1 MKRLKNLAAIGL
13 ASALTLTTAA
23 ALAGC
28 ANKNNE
34 PDKEEVEIT
43 QPEQPMPEQPE
54 QPEIPEVVPPIQ
66 PEQPEPEIPVEPEP
80 EEPIPTVNTASYI
93 MLTADSV
100 NIRSG
105 AGTGYAVKGAA
116 EKSTMYALGG
126 TSGSWYQTSYK
137 NATAYLSTK
146 YCEVVE
152 MEASENELIE
162 AVIAEGTKLLGTPYV
177 YGAARYH
184 NGNGALASNFS
195 INAFDCSSLMQYIFY
210 KGAGVNLQVTSRT
223 QSLQGETVSKANLQR
238 GDLMF
243 FTNAS
248 RYNYSGIERIG
259 HVALY
264 LGDNWILHTASDYAK
279 IEQISSTRW
288 SYFIKAQ
295 RMI

>member
-1 MKRLKNLAAIGL
+1 MKKLIGIAAI
-13 ASALTLTTAA
+13 AA
-23 ALAGC
+23 ALIPAAVLGGC
-28 ANKNNE
+28 TAKNKNE
-34 PDKEEVEIT
+34 QEKGESGIIW
-43 QPEQPMPEQPE
+43 EQPQT
-54 QPEIPEVVPPIQ
+54 EIPEVQLPEQ
-66 PEQPEPEIPVEPEP
+66 NEPEQPVIPAVK
-80 EEPIPTVNTASYI
+80 TASYI
-93 MLTADSV
+93 KLTSDGV

-105 AGTGYAVKGAA
+105 AGTGYSVKGSA
-116 EKSTMYALGG
+116 EKSTMYALDG
-126 TSGSWYQTSYK
+126 TSGSWYKTSYK
-137 NATAYLSTK
+137 NGNAYLSSK
-146 YCEVVE
+146 YCELVE
-152 MEASENELIE
+152 MRQSDDERIE

-184 NGNGALASNFS
+184 NGSGVLARDFN

-210 KGAGVNLQVTSRT
+210 KGAGVNLQTTSRSQST
-223 QSLQGETVSKANLQR
+223 QGKTVSKANIQR
-238 GDLMF
+238 GDLLF

-248 RYNYSGIERIG
+248 RKNKTGLERIG

>member
-1 MKRLKNLAAIGL
+1 LEGN
-13 ASALTLTTAA
+13 
-23 ALAGC
+23 
-28 ANKNNE
+28 
-34 PDKEEVEIT
+34 
-43 QPEQPMPEQPE
+43 
-54 QPEIPEVVPPIQ
+54 
-66 PEQPEPEIPVEPEP
+66 
-80 EEPIPTVNTASYI
+80 
-93 MLTADSV
+93 
-100 NIRSG
+100 SG
-105 AGTGYAVKGAA
+105 G
-116 EKSTMYALGG
+116 
-126 TSGSWYQTSYK
+126 WYKTNYK
-137 NATAYLSTK
+137 NGSAYLSSK

-152 MEASENELIE
+152 MKQSGNAKIE
-162 AVIAEGTKLLGTPYV
+162 KVIAEGTKLLGTPYV

-184 NGNGALASNFS
+184 NGSGVLARDFN

-223 QSLQGETVSKANLQR
+223 QSTQGTTVSKANLQR

-248 RYNYSGIERIG
+248 RKNKTGLERIG
-259 HVALY
+259 HVGLY